1 MKDNISYRTKN
12 GEKVDTGLPFIA
24 WIFRCIFLLVTFPFR
39 VFFFFINPLPDEK
52 GTPKQIKIR
61 K

>member
-1 MKDNISYRTKN
+1 MKDNISYRTKD
-12 GEKVDTGLPFIA
+12 GQKVDTGLFFIA
-24 WIFRCIFLLVTFPFR
+24 WIFRQVFLLFTFPLR
-39 VFFFFINPLPDEK
+39 VLWFFINPLPNKK